1 MKLPNPDRAVVDQTK
16 LAQYCLNPLHHRGR
30 HKARKFRSLLGFT
43 ANDAPK
49 LRQLLLKA
57 ALELEAQLGE
67 RDEFGLVDLIK
78 YPYTWAKLQLW
89 FGNWP
94 ALVIA
99 AVVLVALVFLV
110 VRLLSRRR
118 QRAR

>member
-1 MKLPNPDRAVVDQTK
+1 LKLPNPDRAVVDQTK

-67 RDEFGLVDLIK
+67 RDEFGQRYAIDFEIAGVSRNVFIRSA
-78 YPYTWAKLQLW
+78 WIVR
-89 FGNWP
+89 GNEDF
-94 ALVIA
+94 A
-99 AVVLVALVFLV
+99 
-110 VRLLSRRR
+110 RLTSCYII
-118 QRAR
+118 